1 MQKTKRLWYND
12 GMVRKHLNHTL
23 FFGGIAATAVI
34 SLLITPV
41 SQVFASDATIS
52 VNAAEMLTIQ
62 VITPDSGAAGDPGD
76 FLRNMV
82 TIQVATNN
90 PTGFTATMT
99 SSSATTALTNQVD
112 SNYTIPTLGSN
123 TTRGAFPD
131 NAWGYSVNDTS
142 AGDSN
147 SIYRPVAALNA
158 SAPSYIANVASNST
172 VTTRDVY
179 FGTKATAAKASGTY
193 SNTVVFNVVSGIN
206 TDDTSQSGVTP
217 TNPVTPSSDPIPT
230 DNTPTYVPGNV
241 GGSSTGV
248 TVYTSTSSS
257 SGSGSG
263 SGSGGSGSSA
273 STTTTGTT
281 VTRGDTT
288 TSTYVSPAGVSNTV
302 AVNEGTPLATGLA
315 VTAGVAATTGVVF
328 FVVAKRRQ
336 KDDDEEQM

>member
-1 MQKTKRLWYND
+1 
-12 GMVRKHLNHTL
+12 MVRKHLNHTL
-23 FFGGIAATAVI
+23 FLGGVAAVVLT
-34 SLLITPV
+34 SLLVAPTN
-41 SQVFASDATIS
+41 QVFASDATIS
-52 VNAAEMLTIQ
+52 VKAEEMLTIQ
-62 VITPDSGAAGDPGD
+62 VITPDSGVAGDPGD

-99 SSSATTALTNQVD
+99 ASSATTALTNQID
-112 SNYTIPTLGSN
+112 NNYTIPTLGSN
-123 TTRGAFPD
+123 TTRSAFPD

-142 AGDSN
+142 AGDNN
-147 SIYRPVAALNA
+147 SIYRPVAALGA
-158 SAPSYIANVASNST
+158 SAPSYIANVASNAT

-193 SNTVVFNVVSGIN
+193 SNTVIFNVVSGIN

-217 TNPVTPSSDPIPT
+217 TNPVTPSNDPIPT

-241 GGSSTGV
+241 GGSSTGA
-248 TVYTSTSSS
+248 TVYTRTSTN
-257 SGSGSG
+257 
-263 SGSGGSGSSA
+263 SGSGGSSA
-273 STTTTGTT
+273 NTTTTGTT

-328 FVVAKRRQ
+328 FIVAKRRQ
-336 KDDDEEQM
+336 KDDEEENQL

>member
-1 MQKTKRLWYND
+1 
-12 GMVRKHLNHTL
+12 MVRKHLNHTL
-23 FFGGIAATAVI
+23 FFGSITAAALT

-41 SQVFASDATIS
+41 SQVFAADATVS
-52 VNAAEMLTIQ
+52 VKAEEMLTIQ

-112 SNYTIPTLGSN
+112 NNYTIPTLSSN
-123 TTRGAFPD
+123 TTRGSFPD
-131 NAWGYSVNDTS
+131 NAWGYSIDDTT
-142 AGDSN
+142 AGNTGST
-147 SIYRPVAALNA
+147 YRPIAALGA

-172 VTTRDVY
+172 VTTRNVY

-217 TNPVTPSSDPIPT
+217 ANPVTPSSDPIPN

-248 TVYTSTSSS
+248 TVYSHTSTS

-263 SGSGGSGSSA
+263 STN
-273 STTTTGTT
+273 TTTTDTT

-328 FVVAKRRQ
+328 FIVAKRRR
-336 KDDDEEQM
+336 KDDEEENQL